1 MATMKI
7 VHSFWSKPTF
17 ERGQYRGDDRKSGGW
32 LEKKYNYMSWAL
44 SCLTFKKHYDFIEL
58 VTDSKGKSLL
68 IDTLGLPYDNVV
80 NELDKLN
87 DFHTDLWATAKLF
100 TYKIQD
106 EPFMHVDSDV
116 YIWKRLTD
124 IEDAPLVAQNEETDI
139 PVYKKMWADI
149 VDNYEY
155 VPDYM
160 LTDFRQQTKILSCNA
175 GIFGGTDVAFI
186 KEFANESFHFLSRNR
201 SCYDKITPLAGSVLI
216 YEQYLFSCL
225 ARKRMKDVSYLFP
238 SKGDNYVA
246 ISEFLGVPGKKFYV
260 HAVGGMKKR
269 EQICQNVADQL
280 LLQFPAYYY
289 RIQELLNKH
298 LI

>member
-201 SCYDKITPLAGSVLI
+201 SCYDKITPLAGSLVRTRSRR
-216 YEQYLFSCL
+216 QPAWPNCPRPDA
-225 ARKRMKDVSYLFP
+225 ARLRVDP
-238 SKGDNYVA
+238 
-246 ISEFLGVPGKKFYV
+246 PGP
-260 HAVGGMKKR
+260 ARRGGPVR
-269 EQICQNVADQL
+269 AGSSARL
-280 LLQFPAYYY
+280 WL
-289 RIQELLNKH
+289 RIRRTGAACAARH
-298 LI
+298 SAP